1 MRRLTQEHGISL
13 LLALISLVV
22 LSTVGGGVAV
32 YTSSN
37 LRHSYSDQSTA
48 SAYHL
53 AEAGLAEAMSRLQ
66 GADDPTD
73 STALTSTTRTDGS
86 LGGKYTYSGNSIWT
100 DNGTVVPNGTINA
113 DLVTWTVTSTGY
125 VGNPARTSTL
135 KQTADVKFLVAGGN
149 VGAWSRFYQGDP
161 NTCLTID
168 TVTMPAPLATPS
180 DLCLVNGGAI
190 TGVGTSINVGKSV
203 FITGP
208 KVTGSTHTPA
218 AGAGWT
224 NPTNVYTNNGVYAT
238 NSIGAVATGANQD
251 TTNFT
256 LGLPTG
262 AKILGIQVSLERLAS
277 ACCNVNEVQ
286 TISETGS
293 PTAGTFTLT
302 GTPPGGTSKTSASIA
317 RNASAATVQ
326 TALTA
331 STMYGTGNVS
341 CTGGPL
347 PTTRSRAAS
356 WAPTHRWPSRP

>member
-1 MRRLTQEHGISL
+1 MLRTRLAVKELMPFLPDRCIRTVRRAKRRLTQEHGISL

-53 AEAGLAEAMSRLQ
+53 AEAGLAEAKSRLQ
-66 GADDPTD
+66 GADDPTA
-73 STALTSTTRTDGS
+73 STVLTSTTRNDGS
-86 LGGKYTYSGNSIWT
+86 LGGKYT
-100 DNGTVVPNGTINA
+100 
-113 DLVTWTVTSTGY
+113 
-125 VGNPARTSTL
+125 
-135 KQTADVKFLVAGGN
+135 
-149 VGAWSRFYQGDP
+149 
-161 NTCLTID
+161 
-168 TVTMPAPLATPS
+168 
-180 DLCLVNGGAI
+180 
-190 TGVGTSINVGKSV
+190 
-203 FITGP
+203 
-208 KVTGSTHTPA
+208 PA
-218 AGAGWT
+218 AGTGWT
-224 NPTNVYTNNGVYAT
+224 NPTNVDTNNSVYAT

-347 PTTRSRAAS
+347 PTTTVTCSFVGAYASMAVSTMTFTKSGFSPSSATPVIGNPTGGAAATLQDANVQLLKAG
-356 WAPTHRWPSRP
+356 APVGSNKAVASTWSTTT